1 MKSLEKIEKQINAI
15 ERQNQEEDE
24 EFAWKRSNFR
34 KVVLSTFVFI
44 IIGFTLQ
51 LNNYP
56 NAWFNGFIA
65 AVGFF
70 ILFSLFGVAQTI
82 WEKYI
87 YKN

>member
-1 MKSLEKIEKQINAI
+1 MKSLEKIEKQIKTI
-15 ERQNQEEDE
+15 EEQNQKEDE
-24 EFAWKRSNFR
+24 ELAWKRSNFR
-34 KVVLSTFVFI
+34 KLVLSTFVFI

-70 ILFSLFGVAQTI
+70 ILFFLFGVAQTI
-82 WEKYI
+82 WGKHI

>member
-70 ILFSLFGVAQTI
+70 YPIFTI
-82 WEKYI
+82 WGGTNNLGEVYL
-87 YKN
+87 